1 MVTREG
7 ISTVVAVVVTA
18 IVVAVVVAGITYV
31 VIPKG
36 GVTTTTVVRTVTS
49 IVTKTVGAPSAK
61 TVTVTKTS
69 TVTTT
74 ITTSVTPT
82 TTKTVTTTTPTT
94 SKPKVVKKVKAAVII
109 RKRGDLSFNDMAW
122 LGGQMVTEKLGAKV
136 DYYYYENIPQAQYYK
151 FLENIVKKGYDI
163 IVVVNFMM
171 ADQVAKLSE
180 KYPNQKFAIIDAV
193 VPNRPNV
200 LSIIFKENEGSAL
213 VGALA
218 AYLTKTNVVG
228 IVLGMD
234 IPPLWKFEIGY
245 KWGVHYVMNQT
256 GKKIKILWEY
266 VGTFGDPNK
275 GKEAAMLMLQQGADV
290 IYHAAGETGLG
301 VLDAVYEWDIKHMGQ
316 HTLAIGVDAPQAWV
330 HPGYI
335 IASMVKHVDVA
346 VYKAIEEVA
355 TGTFKGG
362 LLVLGLKE
370 GGVDISKPEDIKKM
384 IDIAVS
390 LNLMSKDKAQKVYN
404 EIMKL
409 RNSIPKD
416 IWDKVMKLR
425 QEIIEGRVKVPMPT
439 KQNIKELRKVYG

>member
-1 MVTREG
+1 MVRSEG
-7 ISTVVAVVVTA
+7 VSTAVAVIVTA
-18 IVVAVVVAGITYV
+18 IIVAAVVAGITYAV
-31 VIPKG
+31 VPKG
-36 GVTTTTVVRTVTS
+36 GVTTTTIVKTVTS
-49 IVTKTVGAPSAK
+49 TTTKTVGAPGAK
-61 TVTVTKTS
+61 TVTVTTTK
-69 TVTTT
+69 TVTATV
-74 ITTSVTPT
+74 TTSVTPT
-82 TTKTVTTTTPTT
+82 MTKTVTATATTP
-94 SKPKVVKKVKAAVII
+94 KVIKKVKAAVII
-109 RKRGDLSFNDMAW
+109 RKRGDLGFNDMAW
-122 LGGQMVTEKLGAKV
+122 LGGQMAAEKLGAKV

-151 FLENIVKKGYDI
+151 FLEDIVKKGYDI

-180 KYPNQKFAIIDAV
+180 KYPNQKFAIVDAV

-234 IPPLWKFEIGY
+234 IPPLWKFEIGF

-316 HTLAIGVDAPQAWV
+316 HALAIGVDAPQAWV

-390 LNLMSKDKAQKVYN
+390 LHLMSKDKAQKVYN

-425 QEIIEGRVKVPMPT
+425 QEIIEGKIKVPMPT
-439 KQNIKELRKVYG
+439 KQNIKELRKIYG